1 MTAGRNLKKKSAH
14 PSSADKGKEAKAK
27 KVSKKEESADKSW
40 SLTQEELTRR
50 SELHRR
56 FKEEIDSLKGQ
67 HVHLIVFQLGQES
80 FAMEISKVNEVVPT
94 VPITKMPQTP
104 RYIKGIATIRG
115 KGIIIL
121 DLADKL
127 GLVDASEDIKARS
140 AYTMVVSTERFTVG
154 ILVPDVPFNQ
164 KISGDTIQSTIDN
177 LSETSLD
184 ETYIKGLVKVQGQMV
199 YFIDIDELIEGDR
212 LKARMIT
219 S

>member
-14 PSSADKGKEAKAK
+14 PSTEDKGKKAK
-27 KVSKKEESADKSW
+27 KGAEKVESADQSW
-40 SLTQEELTRR
+40 FLTQEELARR
-50 SELHRR
+50 SELHKR
-56 FKEEIDSLKGQ
+56 FKEEIDSLKGK

-80 FAMEISKVNEVVPT
+80 FAMEISKVNEVVPS

-104 RYIKGIATIRG
+104 KYIKGIATIRG

-127 GLVDASEDIKARS
+127 GLVDASEDIKTRS

-154 ILVPDVPFNQ
+154 ILVPEVPSNQ
-164 KISGDTIQSTIDN
+164 KVSGDTIQSTIDN

-184 ETYIKGLVKVQGQMV
+184 ETYIKGLVKVQGEMV

-212 LKARMIT
+212 LRARMKT